1 MPSLDWIGK
10 ASVLN
15 HHNEIPYRLVECNEV
30 IGDLNAGNL
39 IVKGDNLHA
48 LKALLPYYKGK
59 VKMIYID
66 PPYNTGNSSWV
77 YNDAM
82 NAPEIKTWLDKTVDA
97 NDLSRSDKWLCM
109 MYPRLKLLQEFLRE
123 DGAIFVSI
131 DDAEAGHLRLILD
144 SVFGGKNFVA
154 NIIWE
159 KKYSPSNDAKWLSD
173 SHDHIFVYGKNKD
186 IWRPNLLQ
194 RSEKQNQYYKYD
206 DNDGRGTWRSDN
218 VLVKTFSTTGV
229 FAITNPNTG
238 QEYFPPKGSCYRFSE
253 STAKRMLEENRF
265 YFGKDGTGAP
275 QLKRFLSE
283 VKDGVTS
290 KTIWFRDEVGD
301 NQEAKLESNQILG
314 QNLFD
319 TPKPTRLIR
328 RILEIAT
335 DKDDIVMDSFAGSG
349 TTAHAVLA
357 QNAMDGGNRKFILVE
372 MEEYAKTITT
382 ERVRRVI
389 EGYDFTGKD
398 KTTLLEKK
406 LSTAQILSADKMT
419 AIAQEAQAV
428 IDVNSEKYDK
438 IDKEFK
444 DNTLKIIGL
453 NNISERKE
461 GLGGGF
467 RYCELGDGII
477 DENGGLNADVSAE
490 ALAKHLF
497 FSEFGVP
504 LETPMALPYIGSFRD
519 VGLYLFFDKFE
530 RKRYATVT
538 KDTHTSHIVYGIS
551 CTIDAMKLKD
561 TGVIFRQLPFE
572 IKER

>member
-48 LKALLPYYKGK
+48 LKALLPYYKDK

-82 NAPEIKTWLDKTVDA
+82 NAPEMKTWLDKTVDA

-123 DGAIFVSI
+123 DGTIFVSI
-131 DDAEAGHLRLILD
+131 DDAEAAHLRLILD
-144 SVFGGKNFVA
+144 NVFGAKNFVA
-154 NIIWE
+154 NLIWE
-159 KKYSPSNDAKWLSD
+159 KAFAPKNDAKYFSA
-173 SHDHIFVYGKNKD
+173 SHDHILVYAKD
-186 IWRPNLLQ
+186 ITKVKINKLGRTDEANNRYKNLDDDPRGVWISDNLTVKTY
-194 RSEKQNQYYKYD
+194 SEKYD
-206 DNDGRGTWRSDN
+206 YPIETPSGRIVNPSAGLCWRISREKLAELISDN
-218 VLVKTFSTTGV
+218 RIWF
-229 FAITNPNTG
+229 G
-238 QEYFPPKGSCYRFSE
+238 QEGGNVPR
-253 STAKRMLEENRF
+253 
-265 YFGKDGTGAP
+265 
-275 QLKRFLSE
+275 LKRFLSE
-283 VKDGVTS
+283 VQDGMVPI
-290 KTIWFRDEVGD
+290 TIWGHKDAGH
-301 NQEAKLESNQILG
+301 NQEARQESNQILVG
-314 QNLFD
+314 KELFE

-357 QNAMDGGNRKFILVE
+357 QNAIDGGNRKFILVE

-406 LSTAQILSADKMT
+406 LTTAQILSADKMT

-428 IDVNSEKYDK
+428 IDANNEKYDK

-453 NNISERKE
+453 NNITERKE

-504 LETPMALPYIGSFRD
+504 LETPLALPYIGSFRD

-538 KDTHTSHIVYGIS
+538 KDAHTSHIVYGIS

>member
-10 ASVLN
+10 ASILN

-30 IGDLNAGNL
+30 VGDLNAGNL

-59 VKMIYID
+59 VKLIYID

-82 NAPEIKTWLDKTVDA
+82 NAPEIKAWLDKTVDS

-144 SVFGGKNFVA
+144 NVFGAKNFVA
-154 NIIWE
+154 NVIWE
-159 KKYSPSNDAKWLSD
+159 KKYSPANDAKWLSD
-173 SHDHIFVYGKNKD
+173 SHDHIFIYGKNKE
-186 IWRPNLLQ
+186 IWRPNLLE

-206 DNDGRGTWRSDN
+206 DNDGRGPWRSDN
-218 VLVKTFSTTGV
+218 VLVKTFSSSGV
-229 FAITNPNTG
+229 FGIKNPNTG
-238 QEYFPPKGSCYRFSE
+238 IEYFPPKGSCYRFSE

-265 YFGKDGTGAP
+265 YFGKDGAGAP

-319 TPKPTRLIR
+319 TPKPTRLIS

-335 DKDDIVMDSFAGSG
+335 DKDDIIMDSFAGSG
-349 TTAHAVLA
+349 TTAHAVLE
-357 QNAMDGGNRKFILVE
+357 QNALDGGNRKFVLVE
-372 MEEYAKTITT
+372 MEEYAKKITA
-382 ERVRRVI
+382 ERIRPV
-389 EGYDFTGKD
+389 
-398 KTTLLEKK
+398 
-406 LSTAQILSADKMT
+406 
-419 AIAQEAQAV
+419 
-428 IDVNSEKYDK
+428 
-438 IDKEFK
+438 
-444 DNTLKIIGL
+444 
-453 NNISERKE
+453 
-461 GLGGGF
+461 
-467 RYCELGDGII
+467 
-477 DENGGLNADVSAE
+477 
-490 ALAKHLF
+490 
-497 FSEFGVP
+497 
-504 LETPMALPYIGSFRD
+504 
-519 VGLYLFFDKFE
+519 
-530 RKRYATVT
+530 
-538 KDTHTSHIVYGIS
+538 
-551 CTIDAMKLKD
+551 
-561 TGVIFRQLPFE
+561 
-572 IKER
+572 

>member
-10 ASVLN
+10 ASILN

-30 IGDLNAGNL
+30 VGDLNAGNL

-59 VKMIYID
+59 VKLIYID

-82 NAPEIKTWLDKTVDA
+82 NAPEIKAWLDKTVDS

-109 MYPRLKLLQEFLRE
+109 MYPRLKLLQEFLSE

-144 SVFGGKNFVA
+144 NVFGAKNFVA
-154 NIIWE
+154 NVIWE
-159 KKYSPSNDAKWLSD
+159 KKYSPANDAKWLSD
-173 SHDHIFVYGKNKD
+173 SHDHIFIYGKNKE
-186 IWRPNLLQ
+186 IWRPNLLE

-206 DNDGRGTWRSDN
+206 DNDGRGPWRSDN
-218 VLVKTFSTTGV
+218 VLVKTFSSSGV
-229 FAITNPNTG
+229 FAIKNPNTG
-238 QEYFPPKGSCYRFSE
+238 VEYFPPKGSCYRFSE
-253 STAKRMLEENRF
+253 STAIRMLEENRF

-319 TPKPTRLIR
+319 TPKPTRLIS

-335 DKDDIVMDSFAGSG
+335 DKDDIIMDSFAGSG
-349 TTAHAVLA
+349 TTAHAVLE
-357 QNAMDGGNRKFILVE
+357 QNAMDGGNRKFVLVE
-372 MEEYAKTITT
+372 MEEYAKDITA
-382 ERVRRVI
+382 ERIRRVI
-389 EGYDFTGKD
+389 KGYDYTGKD
-398 KTTLLEKK
+398 KKTLLEKK
-406 LSTAQILSADKMT
+406 LSTAQILSADKM
-419 AIAQEAQAV
+419 AEIAEDAQAI
-428 IDVNSEKYDK
+428 IDDNSSKYDK

-444 DNTLKIIGL
+444 DNTLKIIGVK
-453 NNISERKE
+453 NITERKE
-461 GLGGGF
+461 GIGGGF
-467 RYCELGDGII
+467 RYCELGEPIK
-477 DENGGLNADVSAE
+477 DENGALNPEVSAE

-497 FSEFGVP
+497 FSEYGVP
-504 LETPMALPYIGSFRD
+504 LEIKATLPYIGSFNES
-519 VGLYLFFDKFE
+519 GLYLFFDTFE
-530 RKRYATVT
+530 RKKLAKLL
-538 KDTHTSHIVYGIS
+538 KDSNESRIVYAAS
-551 CTIDAMKLKD
+551 CTIDPQKLKD
-561 TGVIFRQLPFE
+561 AGITFRQLPFE
-572 IKER
+572 IKDR